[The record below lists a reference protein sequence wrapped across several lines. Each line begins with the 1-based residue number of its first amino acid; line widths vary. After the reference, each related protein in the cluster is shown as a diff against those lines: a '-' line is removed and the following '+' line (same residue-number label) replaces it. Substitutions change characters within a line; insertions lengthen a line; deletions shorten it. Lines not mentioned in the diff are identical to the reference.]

1 MNNES
6 ILVAVDFGPTSARAF
21 ATAVDLAAR
30 LGAPLDIVNVCP
42 PIPIEAA
49 EAGDPPYVAAA
60 RDELENLAN
69 IARAR
74 GLAVRTELRSETVV
88 FGLLEAIRERD
99 PQLVVIGSHGRRGV
113 SRALLGSISESLAR
127 RSPVPVVIV
136 PSPERH
142 ERAQA
147 AAWCCRDC
155 GHILGDSD
163 ARDACVRCG
172 ARPASWVSAPLTAGP
187 ADAGEPTVGEA
198 VFDEG
203 DGPQAVASVS
213 GFVTAPAGS
222 YDRTTPNAEIRVRRY

>member
-30 LGAPLDIVNVCP
+30 LGAPLDIINVCP
-42 PIPIEAA
+42 PIPIEAV
-49 EAGDPPYVAAA
+49 EGGDPPYVAAA
-60 RDELENLAN
+60 REELESLAN

-99 PQLVVIGSHGRRGV
+99 PQLVVVGSHGRRGV

-142 ERAQA
+142 DHAQA

-155 GHILGDSD
+155 GHILGDGD
-163 ARDACVRCG
+163 TRDAC
-172 ARPASWVSAPLTAGP
+172 A
-187 ADAGEPTVGEA
+187 
-198 VFDEG
+198 
-203 DGPQAVASVS
+203 
-213 GFVTAPAGS
+213 
-222 YDRTTPNAEIRVRRY
+222 